1 MVRPLARQAWQSDAD
16 RIDSLERWR
25 ITAPLQADHLA
36 ELAELRA
43 KTEAPIHGVGAP
55 DVDEDFKTEPIANR
69 TDDTI
74 MTLTTDTL
82 NRHRTICEVE
92 GFAPTV
98 RRWFNPTP
106 GVLDLEVAAT
116 FDDWT
121 IHSNRNG
128 ISVLCADLSD
138 EVTPTQAA
146 NKAKEMLA
154 IATMAVELEGL
165 NSVEAAQDVLSQL
178 GTIRPVQHPE
188 LGRALA
194 GMRQTL
200 GVTLEDVEREE
211 LIPAAMLEQI
221 EAGTIGVET
230 GEHGEIIDAVVATW
244 RIMQA
249 EAQQLRRPVDACAA
263 PEFDGIV

>member
-1 MVRPLARQAWQSDAD
+1 MNTIHEEALASRC
-16 RIDSLERWR
+16 
-25 ITAPLQADHLA
+25 TA
-36 ELAELRA
+36 
-43 KTEAPIHGVGAP
+43 TEGQNSTALSNEGS
-55 DVDEDFKTEPIANR
+55 K
-69 TDDTI
+69 TI

-92 GFAPTV
+92 GFAPAV

-106 GVLDLEVAAT
+106 GVLDLEVAAN

-121 IHSNRNG
+121 IHAARSG
-128 ISVLCADLSD
+128 IVILSPDMSD
-138 EVTPTQAA
+138 EMTPTLAA
-146 NKAKEMLA
+146 TLARQMLA
-154 IATMAVELEGL
+154 VTTIARELEGL
-165 NSVEAAQDVLSQL
+165 NSIEAAQDVLSQL

-211 LIPAAMLEQI
+211 LIPAVMLEQI
-221 EAGTIGVET
+221 EAGTIGVQT

-244 RIMQA
+244 RVMQA
-249 EAQQLRRPVDACAA
+249 EAQQLRRPVEACAE
-263 PEFDGIV
+263 PQHEGIGGGL

>member
-16 RIDSLERWR
+16 RIDSLERWS

-36 ELAELRA
+36 ELAALRA
-43 KTEAPIHGVGAP
+43 KQEAPGSRCTA
-55 DVDEDFKTEPIANR
+55 TEGQNSTALSNEGSK
-69 TDDTI
+69 TI
-74 MTLTTDTL
+74 MTLATDTL

-98 RRWFNPTP
+98 RRWFDPTP

-138 EVTPTQAA
+138 EITPTQAA

-165 NSVEAAQDVLSQL
+165 NSIEVAQDVLCQL

-194 GMRQTL
+194 GMRLTL

-249 EAQQLRRPVDACAA
+249 EAQQLRRPVEACAE
-263 PEFDGIV
+263 PQHEGIGGGL